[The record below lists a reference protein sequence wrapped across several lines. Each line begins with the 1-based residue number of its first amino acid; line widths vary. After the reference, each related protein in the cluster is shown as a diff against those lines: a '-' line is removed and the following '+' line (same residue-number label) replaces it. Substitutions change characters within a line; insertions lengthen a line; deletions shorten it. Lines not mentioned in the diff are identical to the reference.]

1 MWKYIQKI
9 QHLPT
14 THENSFTRAV
24 TVFMS
29 SRWLWEILPGQKE
42 SHGSHKV
49 FPWWTKIYLWA
60 VPEAVFC
67 KGMLNVFIMCTL
79 SRELRF
85 RKIWNLIRKMMKLP
99 KSILRDLGGFHGNLV
114 LWGMEWTLWPRF
126 SWLIVW
132 PLELW
137 PMISSGLKMNNWLWF
152 LIWKTVMESVVMLIM
167 CWCMKE
173 CRHIWERT

>member
-9 QHLPT
+9 QHLPP

-67 KGMLNVFIMCTL
+67 KGMLHVFIMCTL

-85 RKIWNLIRKMMKLP
+85 RKIWSEKWWNFQNP
-99 KSILRDLGGFHGNLV
+99 FSEILEVFMATLCCEGWSELFDQGSLGWLCDLLNSDLWSPLDWRWTIGSDFLFNV
-114 LWGMEWTLWPRF
+114 LTKIL
-126 SWLIVW
+126 S
-132 PLELW
+132 
-137 PMISSGLKMNNWLWF
+137 
-152 LIWKTVMESVVMLIM
+152 
-167 CWCMKE
+167 
-173 CRHIWERT
+173 

>member
-9 QHLPT
+9 QHLPP

-60 VPEAVFC
+60 VSEAVFC
-67 KGMLNVFIMCTL
+67 KGMLHVFIMCTL

-85 RKIWNLIRKMMKLP
+85 RKNLKFDQKNDETSKIHSQR
-99 KSILRDLGGFHGNLV
+99 S
-114 LWGMEWTLWPRF
+114 WRF
-126 SWLIVW
+126 SWQPCVVRDGVNSLTKVLLVDCVTSWTLTYDLLWIEDEQLALISAV
-132 PLELW
+132 
-137 PMISSGLKMNNWLWF
+137 ISYTDLN
-152 LIWKTVMESVVMLIM
+152 
-167 CWCMKE
+167 
-173 CRHIWERT
+173 